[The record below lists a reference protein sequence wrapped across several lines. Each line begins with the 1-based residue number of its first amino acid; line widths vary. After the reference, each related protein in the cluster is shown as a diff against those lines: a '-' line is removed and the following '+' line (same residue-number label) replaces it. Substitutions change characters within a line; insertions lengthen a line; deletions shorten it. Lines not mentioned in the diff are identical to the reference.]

1 MAKIVNSWNEW
12 DPLRRV
18 IIGRPEGTN
27 VPAPEPAW
35 WYDLPLGDYPLGSF
49 GPFPQEMVDAA
60 NEQMDY
66 FVAQIEKRGAI
77 VERIDIQPFMFNE
90 PYSCPSGWTQLNAH
104 GVNNVRDVT
113 MIHGNY
119 IIEATTV
126 RRSRV
131 FERFNL
137 RPIFEQYFKEDPEVV
152 HFAAPLPM
160 LTDESYIKN
169 YYYMYENVW
178 TDEDKKQRLHNWE
191 FQLTEKEVLWDAADA
206 MRFGKDIFHQGSCVT
221 NKAGMDWLKRMC
233 AALGL
238 RLHHVLFDTPMDP
251 KKPDNFHPWHID
263 VNFVPLKPGL
273 CMYNPDWAP
282 RTPEVW
288 DLFKK
293 NDWELIPA
301 ARPTRVHK
309 NKVYLTGLYEGKS
322 WISMNTFSQDP
333 KTVYVEAGETAYCEQ
348 LDKLGFE
355 VVPIPYEKV
364 IPFGGALHCTTLDVD
379 REGDCEDYFPKQ
391 VEGY

>member
-1 MAKIVNSWNEW
+1 MAKVVNSWNEW
-12 DPLRRV
+12 DPLKRV

-35 WYDLPLGDYPLGSF
+35 WYDLPEGGFPLGQW
-49 GPFPQEMVDAA
+49 GPFPQDMLDAA

-66 FVAQIEKRGAI
+66 FVKQIEQRDAV
-77 VERIDIQPFMFNE
+77 VERIDIHPFMLNKPFSS
-90 PYSCPSGWTQLNAH
+90 PMGWTQLNAH

-113 MIHGNY
+113 MIHGNF
-119 IIEATTV
+119 IVEATTV

-137 RPIFEQYFKEDPEVV
+137 RPIFERYFKEDPECV
-152 HFAAPLPM
+152 HFAAPMPM
-160 LTDESYIKN
+160 LTDESYVKN
-169 YYYMYENVW
+169 YYYDYENVW
-178 TDEDKKQRLHNWE
+178 TDDQKRDRLHNWE
-191 FQLTEKEVLWDAADA
+191 FQLSEKEPLWDAADA

-221 NKAGMDWLKRMC
+221 NKGGMDWLKRMC
-233 AALGL
+233 SALGL
-238 RLHHVLFDTPMDP
+238 RLHHVLFDTPKEKDL
-251 KKPDNFHPWHID
+251 PDNYHPWHID
-263 VNFVPLKPGL
+263 VNFVPLRPGL

-309 NKVYLTGLYEGKS
+309 NKIYLTGLYEGKS
-322 WISMNTFSQDP
+322 WISMNTFSIDP
-333 KTVYVEAGETAYCEQ
+333 KTVCVEAGETAYCDQ
-348 LDKLGFE
+348 LNKLGFE

-364 IPFGGALHCTTLDVD
+364 IPFGGALHCTTLDVN
-379 REGDCEDYFPKQ
+379 REGDCEDYFPNQ
-391 VEGY
+391 VAGY

>member
-12 DPLRRV
+12 DPLKRV

-66 FVAQIEKRGAI
+66 FVAQIEKRGA
-77 VERIDIQPFMFNE
+77 VVDRIDIQPFMLNK
-90 PYSCPSGWTQLNAH
+90 PYSSPMGWVQLNAH

-126 RRSRV
+126 RRSRIY
-131 FERFNL
+131 ERFNL
-137 RPIFEQYFKEDPEVV
+137 RPLFEQYFREDPEMV

-160 LTDESYIKN
+160 LTDESYVKN
-169 YYYMYENVW
+169 YYYLYENVW
-178 TDEDKKQRLHNWE
+178 TDEDKKNRLHNWE
-191 FQLTEKEVLWDAADA
+191 FQLSEKEPLWDAADA

-221 NKAGMDWLKRMC
+221 NKGGMDWLKRMC
-233 AALGL
+233 SALGL
-238 RLHHVLFDTPMDP
+238 RLHHILFDTPMDP

-263 VNFVPLKPGL
+263 VNFVPLRPGL
-273 CMYNPDWAP
+273 CIYNPDWAP

-288 DLFKK
+288 ELFKQ

-322 WISMNTFSQDP
+322 WISMNTFSIDP
-333 KTVYVEAGETAYCEQ
+333 KTVCVEAGETAYCEQ

-364 IPFGGALHCTTLDVD
+364 IPFGGALHCTTLDVY
-379 REGDCEDYFPKQ
+379 REGGCEDYFPKQ